1 MQTTNNK
8 KTKIAFF
15 GTPEVAVYVLD
26 ELEKAGILPDI
37 VITAPDKPK
46 GRKLILTP
54 PPAKVWAVER
64 GIPVEQPRKL
74 SNLTNELKTNNYELF
89 IVAAYGKIIPK
100 EILDIPRYGTL
111 NVHPSLLPR
120 LRGASPIQSA
130 ILREN
135 ETGVTI
141 MVVDE
146 EMDHGPIVAQ
156 RQLEFPISNF
166 KFLNLQEKLARMGG
180 RLLVEVIPQWIA
192 GKIKPKEQ
200 EHNKATYCEKI
211 TKQDGLITEND
222 SPETI
227 FRKIRA
233 FTPWPGAYFFA
244 GEKRIIVTD
253 AEMKNGALVIKRVK
267 PEGKKE
273 MPLEDFLRGNKE
285 AGNYIKKLTGEDIQK
300 GSQHGAD

>member
-1 MQTTNNK
+1 MRNNK
-8 KTKIAFF
+8 GKFKVAFF

-46 GRKLILTP
+46 GRKLVLTP

-74 SNLTNELKTNNYELF
+74 SEITDKLKSGAYDLF
-89 IVAAYGKIIPK
+89 IIAAYGKIIPK
-100 EILDIPRYGTL
+100 EILDIPKYGTL

-120 LRGASPIQSA
+120 LRGPSPIQTA
-130 ILREN
+130 ILEEN

-146 EMDHGPIVAQ
+146 EMDHGPILA
-156 RQLEFPISNF
+156 ISNL
-166 KFLNLQEKLARMGG
+166 KSQISNLRYKELEEELARMGG
-180 RLLVEVIPQWIA
+180 RLLAEAIPKWIA

-200 EHNKATYCEKI
+200 EHGKATYCEKI
-211 TKQDGLITEND
+211 TKEDGLITEKD

-227 FRKIRA
+227 FRKVRA

-244 GEKRIIVTD
+244 GNKRIIITD

-267 PEGKKE
+267 PEGKRE
-273 MPLEDFLRGNKE
+273 MSLEDFLRGNKE
-285 AGNYIKKLTGEDIQK
+285 AENYIKKLTGEDIQK